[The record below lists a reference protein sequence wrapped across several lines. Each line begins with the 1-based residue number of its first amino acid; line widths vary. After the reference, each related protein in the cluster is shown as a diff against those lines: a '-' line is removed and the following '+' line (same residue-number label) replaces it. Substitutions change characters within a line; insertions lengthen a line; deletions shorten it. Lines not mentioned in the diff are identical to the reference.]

1 MKHVIIDLLIVLAL
15 ATAWIGA
22 LGFARLRSSLDRLHC
37 VTFVYV
43 GCGIPLAIAAFVAD
57 GLSSRAL
64 KMLLLTMVAL
74 VAGASLNQ
82 VAARAIFNRD
92 ETGERM

>member
-1 MKHVIIDLLIVLAL
+1 MKAIIIDILIALAL
-15 ATAWIGA
+15 GSAWLGA
-22 LGFARLRSSLDRLHC
+22 LGFARLNSSLDRLHC

-43 GCGIPLAIAAFVAD
+43 GCGLPLAIAAFVSD

-64 KMLLLTMVAL
+64 KMFVLVIVAL

-82 VAARAIFNRD
+82 TAARAIFDRD
-92 ETGERM
+92 EAGERM